1 MNGKSFPWV
10 SHVLEQHV
18 TQLMIGGII
27 ISIRTIKKINK
38 HVTMKITKLLRI
50 YQYVEVEEVVNLKR
64 KSRQEYTVVK
74 VYLHFLVYSDYRI
87 SNFTLKQIF
96 DELNICVC
104 ICTWHIYQKKCIL
117 CTRISFV
124 DFLCNFCTCVP

>member
-1 MNGKSFPWV
+1 
-10 SHVLEQHV
+10 
-18 TQLMIGGII
+18 
-27 ISIRTIKKINK
+27 
-38 HVTMKITKLLRI
+38 MKITKLLRI

-104 ICTWHIYQKKCIL
+104 ICT
-117 CTRISFV
+117 
-124 DFLCNFCTCVP
+124 

>member
-1 MNGKSFPWV
+1 MNGKSFPRV

-50 YQYVEVEEVVNLKR
+50 YQYVEVEEAVNLKR

-104 ICTWHIYQKKCIL
+104 ICT
-117 CTRISFV
+117 
-124 DFLCNFCTCVP
+124 

>member
-1 MNGKSFPWV
+1 MNGKSFPRV

-74 VYLHFLVYSDYRI
+74 VYLHFFSL
-87 SNFTLKQIF
+87 
-96 DELNICVC
+96 
-104 ICTWHIYQKKCIL
+104 
-117 CTRISFV
+117 
-124 DFLCNFCTCVP
+124 